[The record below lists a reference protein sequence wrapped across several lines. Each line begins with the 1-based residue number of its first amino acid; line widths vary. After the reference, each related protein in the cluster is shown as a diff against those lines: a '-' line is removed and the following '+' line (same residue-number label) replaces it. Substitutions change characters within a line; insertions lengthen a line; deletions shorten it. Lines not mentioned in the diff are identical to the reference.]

1 MSFDLP
7 VEAGPFVDD
16 GAATGGGVRGVE
28 ALNLEVDGAVVAPRA
43 DGGGG
48 RGDHGTVLPAE
59 LLVLLHGWRSCTSR
73 SALQVR

>member
-7 VEAGPFVDD
+7 VDAGPFVDD
-16 GAATGGGVRGVE
+16 GAAAGGVRGVE
-28 ALNLEVDGAVVAPRA
+28 AMNLEFDGAAVAPRV

-48 RGDHGTVLPAE
+48 RGKHGVVLPAE

-73 SALQVR
+73 SALQAR